1 MHQRNTTVSV
11 YFIGNYYSL
20 VLVLT
25 FDNDISR
32 LRESDSFLF
41 HIQQNNCSIFR
52 IVKIEK
58 KNMLFK
64 NWFELKLGNVVIFQI
79 KCSSSI
85 NENV

>member
-32 LRESDSFLF
+32 LRGSDSFLF

-52 IVKIEK
+52 TIKIGK
-58 KNMLFK
+58 KNKLFK
-64 NWFELKLGNVVIFQI
+64 HWFELKLGNVVIFQI
-79 KCSSSI
+79 KCSFSMD
-85 NENV
+85 ENV